1 MVKARVIIGFAVFFL
16 VCGPG
21 RSVNADL
28 IINEVMA
35 NEPGS
40 QVTLEWIEIFNN
52 SDSVKSLSNYTL
64 EINGTLLL
72 LPDDVITGGQ
82 YYILC
87 RRFAT
92 SGTVPGFEEIW
103 GNNTGVWGD
112 DLSKEFYP
120 INQLTAMSLTND
132 TGQIILRFG
141 GSTKSSFVWNQ
152 NGADGVSWE
161 RFSPTSAT
169 ISNSTDPRGG
179 TPGEMNSITP
189 RRNDLSLVSLSAYP
203 AGAGGTTLRFTVANS
218 GTDEIASSDLK
229 FYYDLDRD
237 SVVNEGDLITTYSLF
252 NLSPY
257 DTIEFSDVLTLEGIY
272 PTVLAQLPDDE
283 RPENNIKSARA
294 TGEEF
299 PPLIINEFMPY
310 PRPPLSSEWVEIKN
324 RTDSTIDL
332 AGWKVGDSLRL
343 NLILSGART
352 LEAGEYLIL
361 AQDSAAFRAFYG
373 DNAIPV
379 VQPSSWGEL
388 NNGVDQVRLYDSSNF
403 PADSFRYGSVYPD
416 NYSWSRGEEAGKTE
430 QWGRSIEPGGTPGK
444 MNQVYYQASASAISL
459 KVEPNPFSPSRDRQT
474 AITFSMPPG
483 ENMTIRI
490 YDTEGRLVKTILD
503 NMPALDGVVYWDGK
517 SDDNLR
523 LQVGIYIIYAE
534 VHNRAQFKQTVVIAP

>member
-1 MVKARVIIGFAVFFL
+1 MVKSSFIVALTVFLAVGG
-16 VCGPG
+16 VGQIA
-21 RSVNADL
+21 SADL
-28 IINEVMA
+28 LINEVMA

-92 SGTVPGFEEIW
+92 SGTVPGFEEVW

-112 DLSKEFYP
+112 DVSTEFYP
-120 INQLTAMSLTND
+120 IYQLTSIALTND
-132 TGQIILRFG
+132 TGQIILRLG
-141 GSTKSSFVWNQ
+141 GSTKSSLVWNQ
-152 NGADGVSWE
+152 SGADGVSWE

-203 AGAGGTTLRFTVANS
+203 AGAGSTSLRFTVANS
-218 GTDEIASSDLK
+218 GTSEVTSSELK
-229 FYYDLDRD
+229 LYYDPDGD
-237 SVVNEGDLITTYSLF
+237 YVIDEGDLITIYSLF

-257 DTIEFSDVLTLEGIY
+257 DTIDFSDVLTLKGIY
-272 PTVLAQLPDDE
+272 PTVLARLPDDE
-283 RPENNIKSARA
+283 RPENNLKSARA

-299 PPLIINEFMPY
+299 PPLAINEFVPY
-310 PRPPLSSEWVEIKN
+310 PRPPLTTEWVEIKN
-324 RTDSTIDL
+324 RSDTAINIS
-332 AGWKVGDSLRL
+332 GWKIGDSLRL
-343 NLILSGART
+343 NIISAGSYSLAS
-352 LEAGEYLIL
+352 GEYLVL
-361 AQDSAAFRAFYG
+361 AKDSTAFRAFYS
-373 DNAIPV
+373 DDAILM
-379 VQPSSWGEL
+379 VQPSSWAEL
-388 NNGVDQVRLYDSSNF
+388 NNNFDLVRLYDANNF
-403 PADSFRYGSVYPD
+403 PADSFHYGSVYPD
-416 NYSWSRGEEAGKTE
+416 NYSWSRGEETGKTE
-430 QWGRSIEPGGTPGK
+430 QWGRSIDPGGTPGIT
-444 MNQVYYQASASAISL
+444 NLVYYQASASTISL
-459 KVEPNPFSPSRDRQT
+459 RIEPNPFSPSRDRQT
-474 AITFSMPPG
+474 AITFTMPPG
-483 ENMTIRI
+483 ENMTIRV
-490 YDTEGRLVKTILD
+490 YDIEGRLVKTILD
-503 NMPALDGVVYWDGK
+503 NMPALDGVVYWDGT

>member
-1 MVKARVIIGFAVFFL
+1 MVKSSFIVALTVFLAVGG
-16 VCGPG
+16 VGQMA
-21 RSVNADL
+21 SADL
-28 IINEVMA
+28 LINEVMA

-72 LPDDVITGGQ
+72 LPDDVIIGGQ

-92 SGTVPGFEEIW
+92 SGTVPGFEEVW

-112 DLSKEFYP
+112 DVSTEFYP
-120 INQLTAMSLTND
+120 IYQLTSILLTND
-132 TGQIILRFG
+132 TGQIILRLG

-203 AGAGGTTLRFTVANS
+203 AGAGSTSLRFTVANS
-218 GTDEIASSDLK
+218 GTSESTSSEFKL
-229 FYYDLDRD
+229 YYDPDGD
-237 SVVNEGDLITTYSLF
+237 ATVNEGDLITIYSLF

-257 DTIEFSDVLTLEGIY
+257 DTIEFADNLTLNGIY

-283 RPENNIKSARA
+283 RPENNVKSARA

-299 PPLIINEFMPY
+299 PPLVINEFVPY
-310 PRPPLSSEWVEIKN
+310 PRPPLTTEWVEIKN
-324 RTDSTIDL
+324 RSDTAINIS
-332 AGWKVGDSLRL
+332 GWKIGDSLRL
-343 NLILSGART
+343 NIISAGSQSLAS
-352 LEAGEYLIL
+352 GEYLVL
-361 AQDSAAFRAFYG
+361 AKDSAAFRAFYS
-373 DNAIPV
+373 DDAILM
-379 VQPSSWGEL
+379 VQPSSWAEL
-388 NNGVDQVRLYDSSNF
+388 NNNFDLVRLYDANNF
-403 PADSFRYGSVYPD
+403 PADSFRYGSVYPN

-430 QWGRSIEPGGTPGK
+430 QWGRSIDPGGTPG
-444 MNQVYYQASASAISL
+444 MTNLVYYQASASSISL
-459 KVEPNPFSPSRDRQT
+459 RIEPNPFSPSRDRQT
-474 AITFSMPPG
+474 AITFTMPPG
-483 ENMTIRI
+483 ENMTIRV
-490 YDTEGRLVKTILD
+490 YDIEGRLVKTILD
-503 NMPALDGVVYWDGK
+503 NMPALDGVVYWDGT
-517 SDDNLR
+517 SDDNLC